1 MNTKRRDL
9 TSGHVTRT
17 LLRFAGPMF
26 LANLLQSF
34 YSLVDMA
41 VVGRFVGSGGLAA
54 VSSASMLVF
63 LITSACTG
71 LAQGG
76 AVLVAQYEGARQKKQ
91 QAEAVLT
98 LFVLA
103 AVFAAA
109 VTAAGFLLYHPALL
123 LMRVPQDAMADADG
137 YMSVVCGG
145 TAFVFGYNAVCA
157 ILRGLGD
164 SKRPLYF
171 VLAAAIVNVALDLLL
186 VGGFHKGTW
195 GAAVATVSS
204 QGVSFFIAAVYLW
217 RSRLVA
223 IRWKWKVSKEKAA
236 AILRVGVP
244 SAGQMAVL
252 NFSYMAATGM
262 LNVYGVAVAAASGI
276 GLKVNTFAAMPVWA
290 VGQAVSAMAGQ
301 TMGAGRLA
309 RTESVARAGVK
320 VSVTASLVMIV
331 FFQLF
336 AARVILLF
344 NDDPQVVSEG
354 ILYLR
359 ICCSLNCAAYAVMY
373 ALNSFAT
380 GLGDAAIAFWNSMLD
395 CVLIR
400 IFGSWLLGMV
410 LGYGF
415 VGIYLAE
422 MFAPVLPALAGVIYF
437 KRGKWKTRR
446 LI

>member
-1 MNTKRRDL
+1 MNTKIRDL

-76 AVLVAQYEGARQKKQ
+76 AVLVAQYEGARQKQ

-145 TAFVFGYNAVCA
+145 TALVFGYNAVCA

-186 VGGFHKGTW
+186 VGGFHTGTW

-204 QGVSFFIAAVYLW
+204 QGGSFFIAAAYLW
-217 RSRLVA
+217 RSRA
-223 IRWKWKVSKEKAA
+223 GHAF
-236 AILRVGVP
+236 VGSGKSAKKKRRRSCGWQFLP
-244 SAGQMAVL
+244 AGQMAVL

-262 LNVYGVAVAAASGI
+262 LNNVYGVAVAAASGI

-309 RTESVARAGVK
+309 RTQQRWPGRA
-320 VSVTASLVMIV
+320 
-331 FFQLF
+331 
-336 AARVILLF
+336 
-344 NDDPQVVSEG
+344 
-354 ILYLR
+354 
-359 ICCSLNCAAYAVMY
+359 
-373 ALNSFAT
+373 
-380 GLGDAAIAFWNSMLD
+380 
-395 CVLIR
+395 
-400 IFGSWLLGMV
+400 
-410 LGYGF
+410 
-415 VGIYLAE
+415 
-422 MFAPVLPALAGVIYF
+422 
-437 KRGKWKTRR
+437 
-446 LI
+446 